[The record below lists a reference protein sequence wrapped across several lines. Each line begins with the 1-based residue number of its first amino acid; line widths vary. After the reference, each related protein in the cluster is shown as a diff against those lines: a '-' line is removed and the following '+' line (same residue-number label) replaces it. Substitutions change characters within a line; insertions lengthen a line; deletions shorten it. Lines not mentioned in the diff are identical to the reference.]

1 LVSGIIYVLLK
12 FILPSIDFRSI
23 GVNAFFKGLSQVALV
38 VALVF
43 LLPAPIS
50 AFKSW
55 QKRRPLDTQKDLDSI
70 RALNWLEFEELVGE
84 AYRRQGYKVIENMS
98 PALDEGIDLVFKKNG
113 GLILVQCKHWRST
126 KVGVNIVREVYGVM
140 TSKKADNVILI
151 TSGFFTQE
159 AKNFAEDKPIDLVNG
174 TQLLQLIG
182 QVQKERLISPTL
194 GPAPT
199 PPNLCP
205 KCGGKM
211 VMRIAQ
217 RGPNPGQIFWGCSNF
232 PQCRFTKPYLG

>member
-1 LVSGIIYVLLK
+1 MVSGIIYVLLK

-98 PALDEGIDLVFKKNG
+98 PGLDEGIDLAW
-113 GLILVQCKHWRST
+113 IPMLVIRLNTTRTNRSEV
-126 KVGVNIVREVYGVM
+126 VGVFLLTKGSGYLCYGYRQPRAGGCGRV
-140 TSKKADNVILI
+140 SE
-151 TSGFFTQE
+151 S
-159 AKNFAEDKPIDLVNG
+159 
-174 TQLLQLIG
+174 
-182 QVQKERLISPTL
+182 ER
-194 GPAPT
+194 
-199 PPNLCP
+199 
-205 KCGGKM
+205 
-211 VMRIAQ
+211 
-217 RGPNPGQIFWGCSNF
+217 
-232 PQCRFTKPYLG
+232 